1 MKPLPIRLRL
11 TLWYALVLA
20 LALLFFGLF
29 LHLTTTRALYT
40 QVDASLKVLAGQAAA
55 ALQDE
60 NGLPALRSS
69 DEPTPPLPALLA
81 TRGYA
86 VRLITGSGQVL
97 DSAGEC
103 HLLPAIPPE
112 PGFTTCSAGGELW
125 RLYTITLP
133 PPANHDDL
141 PEDAATRKINFA
153 KAVQYPNPAAAAS
166 SASPGADT
174 GGNTYLQVAQSLA
187 GVQGA
192 ERRMRTLLG
201 AGIAAALALAGA
213 GGAFLADRALR
224 PIERITQGAR
234 RIGAQD
240 LGQRL
245 NLNLPDDEVGRL
257 ARTFDE
263 MLARLEEAFLR
274 ERQFTSDAAHE
285 LRTPLT
291 VLKGTIGV
299 ALHRPRTAAQ
309 YREVLHSLEAE
320 VDRLI
325 DLCEDLLALA
335 RSENAAPGDLGPVS
349 DLGQAAALA
358 VERLRPFATARGVA
372 LELEIEAPLPVRGSP
387 EQLGRAIYNL
397 VHNAIKYTPSGG
409 HVRVTGR
416 IVPGE
421 LPHAAG
427 RGSLP
432 SRTPAPPHMV
442 AAAEVQVTD
451 DGPGISP
458 EDLPRI
464 FAPFFR
470 TDRART
476 RTTGSQPGSAG
487 AGLGLTIARAIARAH
502 GGDITA
508 ASTPGQGSTFVLSLP
523 LAHQT

>member
-29 LHLTTTRALYT
+29 LHITTIRALYT
-40 QVDASLKVLAGQAAA
+40 QVDTSLQVLAGQAAV

-60 NGLPALRSS
+60 NGLPALGSS
-69 DEPTPPLPALLA
+69 DEPTPLPALLA

-86 VRLITGSGQVL
+86 VRLITGSGHVL
-97 DSAGEC
+97 DGAGEYR
-103 HLLPAIPPE
+103 LLPAMSPE
-112 PGFTTCSAGGELW
+112 PGFTTCSAGGEPW
-125 RLYTITLP
+125 RLYSVTLP
-133 PPANHDDL
+133 PPTDHDDL
-141 PEDAATRKINFA
+141 PEDAAARKTDLA
-153 KAVQYPNPAAAAS
+153 EAVGHPNPAPAGS
-166 SASPGADT
+166 TTSPGADA

-187 GVQGA
+187 GVREA

-201 AGIAAALALAGA
+201 AGMAAALALAGA

-224 PIERITQGAR
+224 PIERITKEAR

-240 LGQRL
+240 LGRRL

-257 ARTFDE
+257 ARTFDG

-274 ERQFTSDAAHE
+274 ERRFTSDAAHE

-325 DLCEDLLALA
+325 DLCEDLLTLA
-335 RSENAAPGDLGPVS
+335 RSESTAPRDLGPVS
-349 DLGQAAALA
+349 DLGEAAALA
-358 VERLRPFATARGVA
+358 VERLRPFATTRGVA
-372 LELEIEAPLPVRGSP
+372 LELEIEAPLPVRGNP
-387 EQLGRAIYNL
+387 EHLGRAIYNL

-421 LPHAAG
+421 PPPAATT
-427 RGSLP
+427 GSFS
-432 SRTPAPPHMV
+432 SRTAAPPHVV
-442 AAAEVQVTD
+442 ATAEVRVTD

-458 EDLPRI
+458 EDLPHV

-476 RTTGSQPGSAG
+476 RTTDGQPGSTG
-487 AGLGLTIARAIARAH
+487 AGLGLSIARAIARAH
-502 GGDITA
+502 GGDIA
-508 ASTPGQGSTFVLSLP
+508 ATSTPGQGSTFVLSVP